1 MSTIGNIIWFLCG
14 GIIMALLWALAGVFM
29 VLTIIGIPWARA
41 CFTIAQFNLCP
52 FRRELINRKA
62 LTGKDDLG
70 TGALGLIGNVVWFLF
85 AGWWLAICH
94 VIAAC
99 VNAVTIIG
107 IPFAL
112 QHIKLAAISLAPIGK
127 TIVKKHLAEAA
138 QMKDAQTELDR
149 LRKQ

>member
-1 MSTIGNIIWFLCG
+1 
-14 GIIMALLWALAGVFM
+14 M
-29 VLTIIGIPWARA
+29 VLTIIGIPWARS

-52 FRRELINRKA
+52 FGRELINRKA

-70 TGALGLIGNVVWFLF
+70 TGALGLVGNIIWFLF

-94 VIAAC
+94 LIAVCA
-99 VNAVTIIG
+99 NAVTIIG
-107 IPFAL
+107 VPFAI

-138 QMKDAQTELDR
+138 QMQNAQTELDR
-149 LRKQ
+149 LRNR